1 MMRRTLLWLFVGMAF
16 LAVSCDGSKKKEKK
30 EVDQQV
36 EQESQP
42 KDIIEILS
50 DSIAMDGTRSDLLLQ
65 RAMVYVKREQVGLAM
80 MDVNEAIQVDPQNV
94 DAFLLLADIYY
105 LLGDETNITAT
116 LNKALEIDP
125 YDSRPMV
132 KLAELNLLQQNY
144 NLAIGYTDNALKV
157 SSYNPRA
164 YFVRGMVYMAKE
176 DTTAALRNFLI
187 AREQDGDFYDPQREI
202 CKIYVAQG
210 NPLAEDFM
218 RSMVNHFPDEPMT
231 RYDLALFLQ
240 DNGHPDEALAH
251 YDTLL
256 LAQPGN
262 SRLLFNKGYVYFVYL
277 GDNEQALNYFS
288 QALESDPNYLDAL
301 YNKGHV
307 LEQMG
312 DYVQARDIYAQVLEQ
327 NPNYHLAIDAMNRIA
342 NLTE

>member
-1 MMRRTLLWLFVGMAF
+1 MRRTLLWLFVGMAF

-30 EVDQQV
+30 DVDQQV
-36 EQESQP
+36 EQESRP
-42 KDIIEILS
+42 RDIIEILS
-50 DSIAMDGTRSDLLLQ
+50 DSIAMDGTRSDLYVQ
-65 RAMVYVKREQVGLAM
+65 RARFYLEREQVGLAM

-94 DAFLLLADIYY
+94 EAFLLLADIYY
-105 LLGDETNITAT
+105 LLGDESNITST

-144 NLAIGYTDNALKV
+144 NMAIGYTDNALKI

-164 YFVRGMVYMAKE
+164 YFVRGMVYMAKQ

-187 AREQDGDFYDPQREI
+187 AREQDGDFFDPQREI
-202 CKIYVAQG
+202 CKIYLAQG

-218 RSMVNHFPDEPMT
+218 RSMVNQFPDEPMS

-240 DNGHPDEALAH
+240 DNGRPEEALAH

-256 LAQPGN
+256 MAQPGN

-288 QALESDPNYLDAL
+288 QSLESDPNYIDAL

-342 NLTE
+342 NQME